1 MRTTEG
7 RGYGREDF
15 ARETGTAADVED
27 EGGGGETEEGEGAVG
42 HFDLDGLDA
51 GGGGVFTGFGIVVE
65 EVGRTGGEAM
75 VSCGTFL
82 GNGRWGGEGRGW
94 GGTGYLLAET
104 WL

>member
-7 RGYGREDF
+7 RGHGREDF
-15 ARETGTAADVED
+15 AGEAGTAADVED
-27 EGGGGETEEGEGAVG
+27 ERGGGETEEGEGAVG

-65 EVGRTGGEAM
+65 EVGRTGREAM
-75 VSCGTFL
+75 VSCGTVWEK
-82 GNGRWGGEGRGW
+82 GDEGEWRGGGC
-94 GGTGYLLAET
+94 TVYLLAET